1 MSQVSCKEPFTD
13 SRTTSLASVFT
24 APLAPPPFPSPPSQ
38 PLTLHIQTS
47 LVNLETLGHA
57 RSRCPHL
64 YSRCTPAPPRP
75 NPRTLHSQRQTP
87 PPLGGLARLPVLR
100 AFGAFRV
107 SAAPSLHRCLCLPP
121 RQNSTSLQ
129 VGEWVSLC
137 VP

>member
-57 RSRCPHL
+57 RSPL
-64 YSRCTPAPPRP
+64 PSPLL
-75 NPRTLHSQRQTP
+75 TLHPCSTPSQPTHPSQ
-87 PPLGGLARLPVLR
+87 
-100 AFGAFRV
+100 
-107 SAAPSLHRCLCLPP
+107 SAANTPTPWRPGPSP
-121 RQNSTSLQ
+121 RAPGLW
-129 VGEWVSLC
+129 GL
-137 VP
+137 